1 MLGRIYTNIKT
12 FNTLQFIELHRI
24 DDYVKDINTPTLLIG
39 KKELMDR
46 GNELSV
52 LNRQID
58 TNLFWTY
65 TKMEKRNI
73 HEEDI
78 KTFYDLV
85 FKKLCKNIKY
95 SNISIYTMRYTLF
108 KKMVNILLDDNI
120 YKCIYIQKN
129 HVYVYYSDK
138 IIGFSIDEIKYI
150 GIDIN
155 KVMTLLTKTK
165 NCDIITNNNFIK
177 NEVKNY
183 LINKEYLTPYLY
195 FIEKNA

>member
-1 MLGRIYTNIKT
+1 MVGRIYTNIKS
-12 FNTLQFIELHRI
+12 FKSLQFIEQHKI
-24 DDYVKDINTPTLLIG
+24 DEYVEDNNTPTLLIG
-39 KKELMDR
+39 KKDLIDR
-46 GNELSV
+46 GYKLSV
-52 LNRQID
+52 LNRLID
-58 TNLFWTY
+58 KNLFWTY

-78 KTFYDLV
+78 KIFYDLV

-155 KVMTLLTKTK
+155 KVMALLTETK

-195 FIEKNA
+195 FIEKNT

>member
-24 DDYVKDINTPTLLIG
+24 DEYVKDINTPTLLIG

-78 KTFYDLV
+78 KKFYDLV

-155 KVMTLLTKTK
+155 KVMALLTETK